1 MIKTQT
7 FTPSTWKVAAGDLAD
22 QRARSFR
29 VVITF
34 GYLKNIGVIC
44 PSEAL
49 RPVLQPRIFA
59 FLGGLSTNLF

>member
-7 FTPSTWKVAAGDLAD
+7 FTPSTWTVAAGDLAD

-34 GYLKNIGVIC
+34 GYLFCSRV
-44 PSEAL
+44 
-49 RPVLQPRIFA
+49 Q
-59 FLGGLSTNLF
+59 

>member
-44 PSEAL
+44 S
-49 RPVLQPRIFA
+49 PVTVYKKR
-59 FLGGLSTNLF
+59 